1 MGEGAD
7 TFATLLGIL
16 DSAIEKFPD
25 TRKGKNKSYS
35 VRDATL
41 SAFSVFFTQSP
52 SFLSFQRSMELNKGN
67 NNGRTLFGI
76 DKIPCDNQ
84 IRNILDPVSPEH
96 LCPVFDAIKNLLQEK
111 KILEQYRSFNN
122 TFLIPLDG
130 TYFFSSGAIHCPS
143 CSSKKHRDGTVSYF
157 HSAITPVIVAP
168 GNPRVIALA
177 PEFISPQDGAEK
189 QDCENA
195 AAKRWIARWGPQY
208 AKLGVTILGDDLY
221 CKQPVCELL
230 LAHKLNFILTCK
242 PSSHPWLS
250 EWLGI
255 ADPVEDLHEFSL
267 KVWTGK
273 EQHTYTYRYANQV
286 PLKDG
291 EKALQVNWAE
301 LIITNQKGE
310 QIYRNSFATNHLITR
325 ENVEALVAAGRC
337 RWKIENENN
346 NTLKTKGYH
355 LEHNFGHGKQYLSNL
370 LLTLNL
376 LAFLF
381 HTVLEIFDQRYR
393 LIRHTLSRRDTFF
406 HDIRALTRYI
416 CFDGWTQLLQF
427 MLRGLELED
436 PGG

>member
-1 MGEGAD
+1 MREGAD
-7 TFATLLGIL
+7 TFTTLLGIL

-76 DKIPCDNQ
+76 DSIPSDNQ

-96 LCPVFDAIKNLLQEK
+96 LSPVFDTIKNLLQEK
-111 KILEQYRSFNN
+111 KVLEGYRSFNN
-122 TFLIPLDG
+122 TLLIPLDG

-143 CSSKKHRDGTVSYF
+143 CSSKKHRDGSVSYF
-157 HSAITPVIVAP
+157 HSAVTPVIVAP
-168 GNPRVIALA
+168 GNPRVIVLA

-195 AAKRWIARWGPQY
+195 AAKRWITRWGPHY
-208 AKLGVTILGDDLY
+208 SKLGVTILGDDLY
-221 CKQPVCELL
+221 CKQPMCELL

-250 EWLGI
+250 EWLAI

-267 KVWTGK
+267 RVWTGK
-273 EQHTYTYRYANQV
+273 EHHTYTYRYANQV

-301 LIITNQKGE
+301 LIITNQNGE
-310 QIYRNSFATNHLITR
+310 LIYRNSFATNHLITR
-325 ENVEALVAAGRC
+325 ENVEALVEAGRC

-393 LIRHTLSRRDTFF
+393 LIRHTLHRRDTFF